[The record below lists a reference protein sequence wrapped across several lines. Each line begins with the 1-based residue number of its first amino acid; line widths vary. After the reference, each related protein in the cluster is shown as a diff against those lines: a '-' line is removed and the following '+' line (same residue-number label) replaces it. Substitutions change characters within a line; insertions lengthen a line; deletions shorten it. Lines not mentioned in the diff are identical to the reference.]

1 MGFRASAYRVMIA
14 SPGDVQP
21 ERDFIERV
29 IVAWNDEHSEERGVV
44 FLPVRWERASP
55 RQGAPGQDVVNEDL
69 VDISDVLIGV
79 FWQSVGRPTRTSP
92 SGSVEEVRRFSAAG
106 KLHCVLFKRPP
117 DPPPD
122 TDQFRA
128 LQAFKQEVHA
138 HEGDLVG
145 LSRTFADDAQLQ
157 AIVHRYL
164 SDTLAHLPEVAGDAG
179 LTLDQQRVL
188 TAITRRAFADDFAL
202 VNTGKLGDSEIEG
215 FSRGRFQASLE
226 ELARRGFLSIERSLG
241 NLGFDVQLT
250 AEGIRQ
256 GTPDLAQAE
265 QRVQAAI
272 CRMAPTT
279 DEDIAN
285 EQGLPVLLVQTIAR
299 RFADNGLVNV
309 LSVSECMKI
318 RRPTSQLCNWDKIRP
333 RKACVVIG
341 PHFPNKGDTHQQ
353 SFEVDLLNEGEHE
366 AREIKVVSDVTG
378 SFPDEPREAL
388 PFVIPPMTS
397 VPSRRY
403 RAGFAL
409 PWPEHDDQGEPIRSQ
424 QKEVRLKMTF
434 RDGLDERDTAIF
446 TLLLRNNQT
455 PNRWSAEELR
465 HKAELS
471 PICQGS
477 RMESR

>member
-14 SPGDVQP
+14 SPSDVLP
-21 ERDFIERV
+21 ERDFIEKV

-122 TDQFRA
+122 TDQYRA
-128 LQAFKQEVHA
+128 LQGFKQEVHA

-145 LSRTFADDAQLQ
+145 LSRTFADDTQLQ

-164 SDTLAHLPEVAGDAG
+164 TDTLAYLPEVAGDAD
-179 LTLDQQRVL
+179 LTLDQQRLL
-188 TAITRRAFADDFAL
+188 TAIARQAFAHNIKL
-202 VNTGKLGDSEIEG
+202 VNTGNLSDSGIEG
-215 FSRGRFQASLE
+215 FSRGRLQAALE
-226 ELARRGFLSIERSLG
+226 ELARRDLLSIERNLG
-241 NLGFDVQLT
+241 DLGFDVQIT
-250 AEGIRQ
+250 DDGIRQ
-256 GTPDLAQAE
+256 GTPDIAQAE
-265 QRVQAAI
+265 QRIRAAI

-279 DEDIAN
+279 DEDVAN
-285 EQGLPVLLVQTIAR
+285 DQVLPPLLVRTIAR
-299 RFADNGLVNV
+299 RFAAEGLVNV
-309 LSVSECMKI
+309 LRVSEYMKI
-318 RRPTSQLCNWDKIRP
+318 RRPTSQLCGWDQFRH
-333 RKACVVIG
+333 RKACIVLG
-341 PHFPNKGDTHQQ
+341 PHLPNQGDTHRQ
-353 SFEVDLLNEGEHE
+353 SFHVELLNEGEHE
-366 AREIKVVSDVTG
+366 ARDIKVVSDVSG
-378 SFPDEPREAL
+378 RFDDEPREAL
-388 PFVIPPMTS
+388 PFVIPAMTS
-397 VPSRRY
+397 VPNRRY
-403 RAGFAL
+403 RAGFSL
-409 PWPEHDDQGEPIRSQ
+409 PWPERDEQGEPIRGQ
-424 QKEVRLKMTF
+424 QKEVRLKVTF
-434 RDGLDERDTAIF
+434 RDGLDDRDTAIF